1 MPDDMRLHLAE
12 EGAGAE
18 HIDALTGYLRRELL
32 HLDVEVTALPGG
44 DAPPGTR
51 GLDVV
56 AVGGLLVSLGNSAAG
71 LGPVISAVRRWLARG
86 GGNRRTVRI
95 EIGGEV
101 LELSEATAGEQ
112 DRLVRMFVSRHSTG
126 EGGQWPVSAGP

>member
-1 MPDDMRLHLAE
+1 MADDVRLHLSE

-18 HIDALTGYLRRELL
+18 RIDALTGYLRQELL
-32 HLDVEVTALPGG
+32 QLDVDDVTALPGG

-56 AVGGLLVSLGNSAAG
+56 AVGGLLVSLGHTAAG
-71 LGPVISAVRRWLARG
+71 LGPVISAIRNWLARG
-86 GGNRRTVRI
+86 GGARRTVRI
-95 EIGGEV
+95 EIGGEA

-126 EGGQWPVSAGP
+126 EGGQ